1 MSEQSNSL
9 KSDVLDVDDVVEN
22 VGEDVQ
28 DLYDSAESAEFDEL
42 VEGLD
47 DLDGVSPDMA
57 EDDEAGKSNKN
68 ERLWLIVTLLAFALA
83 LLSALVLSP
92 MVTKQAQRV
101 DKAEELVSKIS
112 LTTNS
117 AEQALA
123 SASGQYDDVTNS
135 ILETEAAL
143 QQLVEVKGLSGSL
156 SDKLFGNADHN
167 AKINQQWTNYKALTE
182 QFLANREGVT
192 TIKQRLATL
201 SGRLTKVVS
210 DSVAFVEAVAKE
222 GRNKSTNT
230 SKDKYLFLTSEA
242 SNLNGIL
249 GRLATTLRGY
259 FLPGTDLA
267 RLSDSQNGLMV
278 RLQETLNRIVSN
290 SAAVVGT
297 AAEPLREQYSD
308 LESRVLAVGD
318 QAGAMS
324 ESRAVLQQLNAQS
337 GVLIESI
344 QSGGNESGLSSLLG
358 RLSTILPLL
367 FGLLGVFSL
376 WRYTQVQTQDLVM
389 HDAGLEETLA
399 DQQESILKL
408 LDEMSALADG
418 DLTVEAEVTDQITGA
433 IADSVNFAVI
443 EMRELVSQ
451 INRASI
457 EVANE
462 SELAVS
468 NAQAVSQSNMSQAE
482 KISQASELMQ
492 RVSNSMR
499 EMTEQANSS
508 ASMATESIHASER
521 GAQAVRDTISGME
534 DMREQIQDTSKRI
547 KRLGE
552 SSQRIGDIVA
562 LIDDIAEQTNILSLN
577 AAIQASMAGEAGR
590 GFAVVSDE
598 VQSLAERSTE
608 ATKKIAELVTTIQN
622 DTNDAVL
629 SMEKATQQVVS
640 GTKVA
645 DSAGTALAEIENV
658 SQRLS
663 GLVEGISRGSNE
675 QAETVTK
682 VSEEVTEI
690 SDSSTDTSRKAQ
702 DSANSIAKLLE
713 LAKDLETSV
722 SRFKLP
728 AS

>member
-1 MSEQSNSL
+1 MSNPKQDYQDSI
-9 KSDVLDVDDVVEN
+9 LDLDSVGTDDL
-22 VGEDVQ
+22 Q
-28 DLYDSAESAEFDEL
+28 DLYDDADLAN
-42 VEGLD
+42 LD
-47 DLDGVSPDMA
+47 DLDGFDIGEESPDA
-57 EDDEAGKSNKN
+57 ADTPTKSGGN
-68 ERLWLIVTLLAFALA
+68 EKLWLIFTLFFIALA
-83 LLSALVLSP
+83 LLSASLLGPAVSE
-92 MVTKQAQRV
+92 QRQRA
-101 DKAEELVSKIS
+101 DHSRDAVSKV
-112 LTTNS
+112 N
-117 AEQALA
+117 LA
-123 SASGQYDDVTNS
+123 SLAAAQAMTETGRFEAVSRALTDVEDSVNRLTMGS
-135 ILETEAAL
+135 S
-143 QQLVEVKGLSGSL
+143 LSGTL
-156 SDKLFGNADHN
+156 ANALFANGSHDAEV
-167 AKINQQWTNYKALTE
+167 AELWAGYKAASE
-182 QFLANREGVT
+182 QFLANQQEVT
-192 TIKQRLATL
+192 EVKEKLFAL
-201 SGRLTKVVS
+201 NGRLSRAVG
-210 DSVAFVEAVAKE
+210 DSVVFVEAVAKE
-222 GRNKSTNT
+222 GRNKTAST

-249 GRLATTLRGY
+249 SRLNGSNRNY
-259 FLPGTDLA
+259 FT
-267 RLSDSQNGLMV
+267 SDSNLAQLADQQNGLMV
-278 RLQETLNRIVSN
+278 RLQETLGRIVSN
-290 SAAVVGT
+290 SAAIVGT
-297 AAEPLREQYSD
+297 AAEPLRAQYAD
-308 LESRVLAVGD
+308 LEARVLEIGD
-318 QAGAMS
+318 RASSVS
-324 ESRAVLQQLNAQS
+324 EARTALAQMRS
-337 GVLIESI
+337 QGVSFSERTLEASN
-344 QSGGNESGLSSLLG
+344 QTGTVKLVSNLVTLSPF
-358 RLSTILPLL
+358 I
-367 FGLLGVFSL
+367 FGLLGAFGL
-376 WRYTQVQTQDLVM
+376 WRYSQAQTRELVQ

-462 SELAVS
+462 SEQAVT
-468 NAQAVSQSNMSQAE
+468 NAQSVSKSNISQSDQ
-482 KISQASELMQ
+482 ISKAATLMQ
-492 RVSNSMR
+492 QVSRGMR
-499 EMTEQANSS
+499 EMSEQANSS
-508 ASMATESIHASER
+508 STMATESLHAASQ
-521 GAQAVRDTISGME
+521 GAQAVRDTIEGME
-534 DMREQIQDTSKRI
+534 NMREQIQDTSKRI

-640 GTKVA
+640 GTRVA
-645 DSAGTALAEIENV
+645 DSAGNALADIENV

-663 GLVEGISRGSNE
+663 GLVEGISKDSNE
-675 QAETVTK
+675 QAETVIK
-682 VSEEVTEI
+682 VSEQVALV

-702 DSANSIAKLLE
+702 ESANSIAKLLE

-728 AS
+728 VG

>member
-1 MSEQSNSL
+1 MSDPKQDYQD
-9 KSDVLDVDDVVEN
+9 DVLDLDNVVES
-22 VGEDVQ
+22 VGTDDLQ
-28 DLYDSAESAEFDEL
+28 DLYDEADLAN
-42 VEGLD
+42 LD
-47 DLDGVSPDMA
+47 DLEGFEVEDEGASSA
-57 EDDEAGKSNKN
+57 EEKSKGGGN
-68 ERLWLIVTLLAFALA
+68 EKFWLYSTLIAFALA
-83 LLSALVLSP
+83 LLSASLLGPAVNEQKQRADHSIDAISKVNLSSLAAS
-92 MVTKQAQRV
+92 QAM
-101 DKAEELVSKIS
+101 
-112 LTTNS
+112 
-117 AEQALA
+117 
-123 SASGQYDDVTNS
+123 
-135 ILETEAAL
+135 TEAGRFEPVNRAISDAEASL
-143 QQLVEVKGLSGSL
+143 GRLTNANSFSAKLAGSIFANNSHDAEVTELWAG
-156 SDKLFGNADHN
+156 
-167 AKINQQWTNYKALTE
+167 YKAASE
-182 QFLANREGVT
+182 QFLANQQEVT
-192 TIKQRLATL
+192 EAKEKISAINNRLARAV
-201 SGRLTKVVS
+201 G
-210 DSVAFVEAVAKE
+210 DSVVFVEAVAKE
-222 GRNKSTNT
+222 GRNKASGA

-249 GRLATTLRGY
+249 SRLNGSNRNYFATETN
-259 FLPGTDLA
+259 LA
-267 RLSDSQNGLMV
+267 QLADQQNGLMV
-278 RLQETLNRIVSN
+278 RLQETLSRIVSN
-290 SAAVVGT
+290 SAAIVGT
-297 AAEPLREQYSD
+297 AAEPLRAQYSD
-308 LESRVLAVGD
+308 LEARVLEIGD
-318 QAGAMS
+318 RASSVSEARGALSQMRNQGVALS
-324 ESRAVLQQLNAQS
+324 ER
-337 GVLIESI
+337 I
-344 QSGGNESGLSSLLG
+344 QIASNQGGTLKLVSNLV
-358 RLSTILPLL
+358 TILPLI
-367 FGLLGVFSL
+367 FALLGAFSL
-376 WRYTQVQTQDLVM
+376 WRYSQAQTRELVQ

-462 SELAVS
+462 SEQAVT
-468 NAQAVSQSNMSQAE
+468 NAQSVSQSN
-482 KISQASELMQ
+482 ISQSGQISEAAALMQ
-492 RVSNSMR
+492 QVSNGMR
-499 EMTEQANSS
+499 EMSQQANSS
-508 ASMATESIHASER
+508 STMATESLHAAAQ
-521 GAQAVRDTISGME
+521 GAQAVRDTIEGME
-534 DMREQIQDTSKRI
+534 NMREQIQDTSKRI

-645 DSAGTALAEIENV
+645 DSAGNALAEIESV

-663 GLVEGISRGSNE
+663 GLVEGISKDSNE
-675 QAETVTK
+675 QAETVIK
-682 VSEEVTEI
+682 VSEKVALV

-702 DSANSIAKLLE
+702 ESANSIAKLLE

-728 AS
+728 AN

>member
-1 MSEQSNSL
+1 MSDPKQNL
-9 KSDVLDVDDVVEN
+9 QDDVLDLDGVGDSIGADDLQN
-22 VGEDVQ
+22 
-28 DLYDSAESAEFDEL
+28 LYDEADLAN
-42 VEGLD
+42 LD
-47 DLDGVSPDMA
+47 DLDDF
-57 EDDEAGKSNKN
+57 DLDEETELVADGKAQSGGN
-68 ERLWLIVTLLAFALA
+68 EKFWLFLTLFAFTLA
-83 LLSALVLSP
+83 LLSASLLGPAVSEQKQRADHSIDAISKVNLSSLAAS
-92 MVTKQAQRV
+92 QAMTESGRFEPV
-101 DKAEELVSKIS
+101 SRAISDAEV
-112 LTTNS
+112 
-117 AEQALA
+117 
-123 SASGQYDDVTNS
+123 
-135 ILETEAAL
+135 
-143 QQLVEVKGLSGSL
+143 SL
-156 SDKLFGNADHN
+156 SRFTDAGSFSGKLANTIFSNSSHDAEVNELWAG
-167 AKINQQWTNYKALTE
+167 YKAASE
-182 QFLANREGVT
+182 QFLANQQEVT
-192 TIKQRLATL
+192 EAKEKISALNARMSRAV
-201 SGRLTKVVS
+201 G
-210 DSVAFVEAVAKE
+210 DSVVFVEAVAKE
-222 GRNKSTNT
+222 GRNKATGA

-249 GRLATTLRGY
+249 SRLNGSNRNYFASDTDLSRLA
-259 FLPGTDLA
+259 DQ
-267 RLSDSQNGLMV
+267 QNGLMI
-278 RLQETLNRIVSN
+278 RLQETLSRIVSN
-290 SAAVVGT
+290 SAAIVGT
-297 AAEPLREQYSD
+297 AAEPLRAQYAD
-308 LESRVLAVGD
+308 LEARVLEIGD
-318 QAGAMS
+318 RASSVSEARGALGQMRSQGVALSERIQAAS
-324 ESRAVLQQLNAQS
+324 NQ
-337 GVLIESI
+337 
-344 QSGGNESGLSSLLG
+344 GGTLKLVSNLV
-358 RLSTILPLL
+358 TILPLI
-367 FGLLGVFSL
+367 FALLGAFSL
-376 WRYTQVQTQDLVM
+376 WRYSQAQTRELVQ

-462 SELAVS
+462 SEQAVS
-468 NAQAVSQSNMSQAE
+468 NAQSVSQSN
-482 KISQASELMQ
+482 ISQSGQISEAAALMQ
-492 RVSNSMR
+492 QVSTDMR
-499 EMTEQANSS
+499 EMSEHANSS
-508 ASMATESIHASER
+508 STMATESLHAASQ
-521 GAQAVRDTISGME
+521 GAQAVRDTIEGME
-534 DMREQIQDTSKRI
+534 NMREQIQDTSKRI

-645 DSAGTALAEIENV
+645 DSAGNALAEIESV

-663 GLVEGISRGSNE
+663 GLVEGISKDSNE
-675 QAETVTK
+675 QAETVIK
-682 VSEEVTEI
+682 VSEKVALV

-702 DSANSIAKLLE
+702 ESANSIAKLLE

>member
-1 MSEQSNSL
+1 MSDPKQNL
-9 KSDVLDVDDVVEN
+9 QDDVLDLDGVGDSIGADDLQN
-22 VGEDVQ
+22 
-28 DLYDSAESAEFDEL
+28 LYDEADLAN
-42 VEGLD
+42 LD
-47 DLDGVSPDMA
+47 DLDDF
-57 EDDEAGKSNKN
+57 DLDEETELVADGKAQSGGN
-68 ERLWLIVTLLAFALA
+68 EKFWLFLTLFAFALA
-83 LLSALVLSP
+83 LLSASLLGPAVSEQKQRADHSIDAISKVNLSSLAAS
-92 MVTKQAQRV
+92 QAMTESGRFEPV
-101 DKAEELVSKIS
+101 SRAISDAEV
-112 LTTNS
+112 
-117 AEQALA
+117 
-123 SASGQYDDVTNS
+123 
-135 ILETEAAL
+135 
-143 QQLVEVKGLSGSL
+143 SL
-156 SDKLFGNADHN
+156 SRFTDAGSFSGKLANTIFSNSSHDAEVNELWAG
-167 AKINQQWTNYKALTE
+167 YKAASE
-182 QFLANREGVT
+182 QFLANQQEVT
-192 TIKQRLATL
+192 EAKEKISALNARMSRAV
-201 SGRLTKVVS
+201 G
-210 DSVAFVEAVAKE
+210 DSVVFVEAVAKE
-222 GRNKSTNT
+222 GRNKATGA

-249 GRLATTLRGY
+249 SRLNGSNRNYFASDTDLSRLA
-259 FLPGTDLA
+259 DQ
-267 RLSDSQNGLMV
+267 QNGLMI
-278 RLQETLNRIVSN
+278 RLQETLSRIVSN
-290 SAAVVGT
+290 SAAIVGT
-297 AAEPLREQYSD
+297 AAEPLRAQYAD
-308 LESRVLAVGD
+308 LEARVLEIGD
-318 QAGAMS
+318 RASSVSEARGALGQMRSQGVALSERIQAAS
-324 ESRAVLQQLNAQS
+324 NQ
-337 GVLIESI
+337 
-344 QSGGNESGLSSLLG
+344 GGTLKLVSNLV
-358 RLSTILPLL
+358 TILPLI
-367 FGLLGVFSL
+367 FALLGAFSL
-376 WRYTQVQTQDLVM
+376 WRYSQAQTRELVQ

-462 SELAVS
+462 SEQAVS
-468 NAQAVSQSNMSQAE
+468 NAQSVSQSN
-482 KISQASELMQ
+482 ISQSGQISEAAALMQ
-492 RVSNSMR
+492 QVSTDMR
-499 EMTEQANSS
+499 EMSEHANSS
-508 ASMATESIHASER
+508 STMATESLHAASQ
-521 GAQAVRDTISGME
+521 GAQAVRDTIEGME
-534 DMREQIQDTSKRI
+534 NMREQIQDTSKRI

-645 DSAGTALAEIENV
+645 DSAGNALAEIESV

-663 GLVEGISRGSNE
+663 GLVEGISKDSNE
-675 QAETVTK
+675 QAETVIK
-682 VSEEVTEI
+682 VSEKVALV

-702 DSANSIAKLLE
+702 ESANSIAKLLE

>member
-1 MSEQSNSL
+1 MSDPKQDYQD
-9 KSDVLDVDDVVEN
+9 DVLDLDSVVES
-22 VGEDVQ
+22 VGTDDLQ
-28 DLYDSAESAEFDEL
+28 DLYDEADLAN
-42 VEGLD
+42 LD
-47 DLDGVSPDMA
+47 DLEGFEV
-57 EDDEAGKSNKN
+57 EDESASSVDDKSKGGGN
-68 ERLWLIVTLLAFALA
+68 EKFWLYSTLLAFALA
-83 LLSALVLSP
+83 LLSASLLGPAVNEQKQRADHSIDAISKVNLSSLAAS
-92 MVTKQAQRV
+92 QAM
-101 DKAEELVSKIS
+101 
-112 LTTNS
+112 
-117 AEQALA
+117 
-123 SASGQYDDVTNS
+123 
-135 ILETEAAL
+135 TEAGRFEPVNRAISDAEASL
-143 QQLVEVKGLSGSL
+143 GRLTNANSFSAKLANAIFANNSHDAEVNELWAG
-156 SDKLFGNADHN
+156 
-167 AKINQQWTNYKALTE
+167 YKAASE
-182 QFLANREGVT
+182 QFLANQQEVT
-192 TIKQRLATL
+192 EAKEKISAINNRLARAV
-201 SGRLTKVVS
+201 G
-210 DSVAFVEAVAKE
+210 DSVVFVEAVAKE
-222 GRNKSTNT
+222 GRNKASGA

-249 GRLATTLRGY
+249 SRLNGSNRNYFATETN
-259 FLPGTDLA
+259 LA
-267 RLSDSQNGLMV
+267 QLADQQNGLMV
-278 RLQETLNRIVSN
+278 RLQETLSRIVSN
-290 SAAVVGT
+290 SAAIVGT
-297 AAEPLREQYSD
+297 AAEPLRAQYSD
-308 LESRVLAVGD
+308 LEARVLEIGD
-318 QAGAMS
+318 RASSVSEARGALGQMRNQGVALS
-324 ESRAVLQQLNAQS
+324 ER
-337 GVLIESI
+337 I
-344 QSGGNESGLSSLLG
+344 QIASNQGGTLKLVSNLV
-358 RLSTILPLL
+358 TILPLI
-367 FGLLGVFSL
+367 FALLGAFSL
-376 WRYTQVQTQDLVM
+376 WRYSQAQTRELVQ

-462 SELAVS
+462 SEQAVT
-468 NAQAVSQSNMSQAE
+468 NAQSVSQSN
-482 KISQASELMQ
+482 ISQSGQISEAAALMQ
-492 RVSNSMR
+492 QVSNGMR
-499 EMTEQANSS
+499 EMSQQANSS
-508 ASMATESIHASER
+508 STMATESLHAAAQ
-521 GAQAVRDTISGME
+521 GAQAVRDTIEGME
-534 DMREQIQDTSKRI
+534 NMREQIQDTSKRI

-629 SMEKATQQVVS
+629 SMEKATQQVVT

-645 DSAGTALAEIENV
+645 DSAGNALAEIESV

-663 GLVEGISRGSNE
+663 GLVEGISKDSNE
-675 QAETVTK
+675 QAETVIK
-682 VSEEVTEI
+682 VSEKVALV

-702 DSANSIAKLLE
+702 ESANSIAKLLE

-728 AS
+728 AN